1 MMEKEKS
8 NFNRR
13 QFLKRSIQVASIS
26 IVPRYVLGGIGY
38 TAPSDVINLGFIG
51 TGKQGKGLGGRF
63 MKIQDCRIVANAEV
77 DSKKKE
83 SFAGYIET
91 FYSDTIGKSEV
102 TQYVEYKDLLSRD
115 DIDAVVIATP
125 DHWHAL
131 NAINSLQ
138 AGKDVFCEKPMAH
151 TVWEGRRMVEVTREN
166 NRVFQ
171 TGSMQRSSFNFRRAC
186 ELVRNGI
193 IGDVKHIKVS
203 VGDPAIYCD
212 LPEEPTPD
220 YLDWERWVG
229 PAAMRA
235 YNEILSP
242 PIEQTHFPHW
252 RKYWEFGGG
261 GVTDWGA
268 HMYDIAQWALGMD
281 DSGPIEFIPP
291 KEEGANRGMKMKYA
305 NGTTMTHEDFD
316 RGYGVEF
323 IGSDGTIRVS
333 RSFLE
338 ADPANI
344 LEASIPANGEH
355 LYHSVNHYQDWIDAI
370 KNRTKPIC
378 DVEIGHRTGTICNIN
393 NIAYTLKSD
402 LKWNPKSEE
411 ITGDKKAVKML
422 SKKYR
427 KPYVVD

>member
-203 VGDPAIYCD
+203 VGDPAI
-212 LPEEPTPD
+212 
-220 YLDWERWVG
+220 LDD
-229 PAAMRA
+229 PA
-235 YNEILSP
+235 
-242 PIEQTHFPHW
+242 FPHA
-252 RKYWEFGGG
+252 RA
-261 GVTDWGA
+261 DGA
-268 HMYDIAQWALGMD
+268 HLQFHNRRRGDTETLRNTRERKRYG
-281 DSGPIEFIPP
+281 DSTPMLHTRN
-291 KEEGANRGMKMKYA
+291 A
-305 NGTTMTHEDFD
+305 GT
-316 RGYGVEF
+316 
-323 IGSDGTIRVS
+323 
-333 RSFLE
+333 
-338 ADPANI
+338 
-344 LEASIPANGEH
+344 
-355 LYHSVNHYQDWIDAI
+355 
-370 KNRTKPIC
+370 
-378 DVEIGHRTGTICNIN
+378 GHHPHR
-393 NIAYTLKSD
+393 LRD
-402 LKWNPKSEE
+402 Q
-411 ITGDKKAVKML
+411 
-422 SKKYR
+422 R
-427 KPYVVD
+427 HH